1 MVSRLPRALT
11 VLTSHDYGTMTVLPI
26 VTGDAEPTVLVFDGD
41 WTGSQDVLVAVA
53 VVTGLALRS
62 VRNSRPDPRPAGLL
76 RHTRRLV
83 RSLRTAHGLEASM
96 RLVADHAAA
105 MLNAERVSVW
115 LFNNEDHALRIAA
128 ARGVETTAA
137 LKHVRITPGERVI
150 GQVYQS
156 GRALFVNDVREL
168 PSHEATRRYRTNAFA
183 CVPIREHGVTR
194 GVLSITDK
202 RDGAS
207 FDKIDRIAMRTLGS
221 FGGTVLAA
229 ASSSAE
235 IARLAE
241 AASVDAVTGLLNRS
255 SLDSRLRQEVARA
268 NREHGKLAVLIADLD
283 DFKNVND
290 NYGHQ
295 SGDALL
301 SRVGSIIRSSVR
313 TFDICA
319 RYGGD
324 EFVVVMPNADEASAM
339 ACAERILATMPKEK
353 DGDHRAISMSIGLTT
368 SVPNDDPGALIR
380 RADQALYEAKFAGK
394 NGVRVSRAGDASASA
409 ALGEPFRPG
418 SVASADLRLSYVLVA
433 DRDLERR
440 TFYQHLSARFRL
452 GLLIAHDRDQAAQII
467 QQFGPPALLVL
478 DLTSTVMDGLS
489 LIDSLPVDPLPTTKQ
504 STMVLAISESRQL
517 CEFAAVRTT
526 SPPIDVINPQ
536 VTKEVLRARIEAAFL
551 KSEGVQLPASRRAED
566 LGRHTIAP
574 SRHRTETRPSAAAVS
589 SELQAGVKEPLWE
602 PELMERE
609 RGESE
614 VARELARVRRERRQ
628 LSIVLFEI
636 SSDRKRDAIA
646 RPAMTDLDVLDSV
659 ADTLIRAIRPTD
671 LPIRWGGSEFLL
683 VLPGLAVGPAKI
695 VAERIRAAMHARG
708 TDRVAIAGGVAQL
721 AQHEQFGDVIA
732 RAREQLSVAHGLGHN
747 RISFSPVH

>member
-1 MVSRLPRALT
+1 
-11 VLTSHDYGTMTVLPI
+11 MTVLPI

-53 VVTGLALRS
+53 VVTGFALRS
-62 VRNSRPDPRPAGLL
+62 VRNARPDPRPAALL

-115 LFNNEDHALRIAA
+115 LFNNEDRALRIAA
-128 ARGVETTAA
+128 ARGIETTAA
-137 LKHVRITPGERVI
+137 LGNVRIAPGDQVI
-150 GQVYQS
+150 GHVYQT

-168 PSHEATRRYRTNAFA
+168 PSHDARYRYRTNAFA
-183 CVPIREHGVTR
+183 CVPLREHGITR

-202 RDGAS
+202 RDGSA
-207 FDKIDRIAMRTLGS
+207 FDKIDRIALRTLGS
-221 FGGTVLAA
+221 FGGTLLAA

-235 IARLAE
+235 IVRLAE

-324 EFVVVMPNADEASAM
+324 EFVVVMPNADEASAV
-339 ACAERILATMPKEK
+339 ACAQRILDTMPKAK
-353 DGDHRAISMSIGLTT
+353 DGEHHAISMSIGLTT

-394 NGVRVSRAGDASASA
+394 NGVRVSRAGEASGSSTRA
-409 ALGEPFRPG
+409 EPIRPG
-418 SVASADLRLSYVLVA
+418 VIAPADLRLSYVLVA
-433 DRDLERR
+433 DRDLERGI
-440 TFYQHLSARFRL
+440 FYHHLCARFRL
-452 GLLIAHDRDQAAQII
+452 GLLVAHDRDQAARII
-467 QQFGPPALLVL
+467 EQFGPPALLVV
-478 DLTSTVMDGLS
+478 DLTLTVMDGLS
-489 LIDSLPVDPLPTTKQ
+489 LVDSLPLDPVTRDGR
-504 STMVLAISESRQL
+504 STIVVAISESRQL
-517 CEFAAVRTT
+517 YEFASARTA
-526 SPPIDVINPQ
+526 SLQFDVINPHG
-536 VTKEVLRARIEAAFL
+536 TKDVVRARIESAFL
-551 KSEGVQLPASRRAED
+551 QCEVVKLAPSNRVEG
-566 LGRHTIAP
+566 LGRHRSFAVEP
-574 SRHRTETRPSAAAVS
+574 AGPSAVERRAFDPAH
-589 SELQAGVKEPLWE
+589 AGVKIPLWE
-602 PELMERE
+602 PALIERE

-614 VARELARVRRERRQ
+614 VARELARVRREQRQ

-636 SSDRKRDAIA
+636 SADKRIDSISKLPMADRNVI
-646 RPAMTDLDVLDSV
+646 DSV
-659 ADTLIRAIRPTD
+659 ADTLVRAIRPTD

-683 VLPGLAVGPAKI
+683 VLPGLAGAPAKI

-708 TDRVAIAGGVAQL
+708 TNRVAVAGGVAQL
-721 AQHEQFGDVIA
+721 AEHEEFGDVMA